1 MGAYMSAPHGSGKYV
16 VVAPRASGA
25 VHSHRI
31 LLALVMVMAFIA
43 AITGVVVAAS
53 TGHTTAAL
61 VIALVAGG
69 WFSAALC

>member
-1 MGAYMSAPHGSGKYV
+1 MAAPHGSGKYV

-31 LLALVMVMAFIA
+31 LLALVVVTALIA

-53 TGHTTAAL
+53 TGHATAAL

>member
-1 MGAYMSAPHGSGKYV
+1 MAAAHGSSKPV
-16 VVAPRASGA
+16 VVAPRPSGA
-25 VHSHRI
+25 ISSHRI
-31 LLALVMVMAFIA
+31 LLALVVAMALIA

>member
-1 MGAYMSAPHGSGKYV
+1 MAAAHGSSKHV
-16 VVAPRASGA
+16 VVAPRPSGV

-31 LLALVMVMAFIA
+31 LLAVFVVMALIA
-43 AITGVVVAAS
+43 AITGIVVAAS

>member
-1 MGAYMSAPHGSGKYV
+1 MAATHGSRKHV
-16 VVAPRASGA
+16 IVAPRAGGA
-25 VHSHRI
+25 IHSHRI
-31 LLALVMVMAFIA
+31 LLAVGVVMAFA
-43 AITGVVVAAS
+43 AAVTGVVVAAS